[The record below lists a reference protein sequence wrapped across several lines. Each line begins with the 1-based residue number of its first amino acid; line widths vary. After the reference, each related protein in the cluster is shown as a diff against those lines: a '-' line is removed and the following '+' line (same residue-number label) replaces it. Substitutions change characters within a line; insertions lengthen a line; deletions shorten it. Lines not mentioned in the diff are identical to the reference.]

1 LQTSKAKKKN
11 NITVEQG
18 CKTLVTI
25 EWQDAPA
32 FYMEE
37 CVGKKDTFDNKAFL
51 EMFEVVHIEA
61 CGIRE
66 ARDVTSSSSS
76 SSSSSSR

>member
-1 LQTSKAKKKN
+1 M
-11 NITVEQG
+11 
-18 CKTLVTI
+18 VTI

-51 EMFEVVHIEA
+51 EMFKVVHIEA
-61 CGIRE
+61 CGIRGRE
-66 ARDVTSSSSS
+66 SRDVASSSTTRSMQQQPLS
-76 SSSSSSR
+76 VVYDSVAAWQSD